1 MMKVTE
7 VAPEYVYNRINAGSI
22 VDVVDYKKKEYIE
35 LTGRTIGELNF
46 LLSRAKTDKDVKF
59 FQLDNE

>member
-1 MMKVTE
+1 MKVSE

-22 VDVVDYKKKEYIE
+22 VDAVDYKKKEYLE
-35 LTGRTIGELNF
+35 LKGRTIGELNF
-46 LLSRAKTDKDVKF
+46 LLQRAKTEKDVKF